1 MTLVGGDLPVR
12 CTPLP
17 VTSTRWVGRPWLQL
31 GLVWLLD
38 KAAKHSTLF
47 DYPNFAAFTALNLL

>member
-38 KAAKHSTLF
+38 KAAKHSTLCLIIQMF
-47 DYPNFAAFTALNLL
+47 LLLLP